1 MKHLRQAAV
10 MASVLFLGFSIIQG
24 YGQTKKPKIY
34 FSVDMEGIGAIVSKA
49 QTSTTGFEYASGR
62 KLMTDEVNAVIE
74 GCLEAGAGE
83 IVVADSHGNT
93 QNIIPDEINEAALLI
108 RSFPRALLQ
117 MEGIDNT
124 FDGAIFIGYHPMEGT
139 PKANLSHTIT
149 GSFEELKINGMP
161 VSEAIFNAAVAGH
174 FNVPLIMIAG
184 DQNVVKEATQTF
196 GPVETVQTKES
207 LGWLSAKARNPK
219 IICRE
224 LKEKSRKAVL
234 RIKEFKPYI
243 INPPIRMELSFKDIA
258 DAEATSYLP
267 WVKRTAG
274 KTIAFETQ
282 NILDVCHFL
291 TALLSINDH

>member
-1 MKHLRQAAV
+1 MKHVRQAAV
-10 MASVLFLGFSIIQG
+10 MASVLFLGFTFIQG
-24 YGQTKKPKIY
+24 YGQTKKPKLY
-34 FSVDMEGIGAIVSKA
+34 FSVDMEGVGGIVSRA
-49 QTSTTGFEYASGR
+49 QISETQFEYAKGR
-62 KLMTDEVNAVIE
+62 KLVTDEVNAAIE

-93 QNIIPDEINEAALLI
+93 QNIIPDELNESALLI

-124 FDGAIFIGYHPMEGT
+124 FDGAIFLGYHPMEGT
-139 PKANLSHTIT
+139 PNANLSHTIT
-149 GSFEELKINGMP
+149 GSIEELKLNGMP
-161 VSEAIFNAAVAGH
+161 VSEAIFNAAVAGR

-184 DQNVVKEATQTF
+184 DQNVVKEAVQTF
-196 GPVETVQTKES
+196 GSLETVQTKES

-219 IICRE
+219 MICRE

-243 INPPIRMELSFKDIA
+243 IHPPIRVELSFKNII
-258 DAEATSYLP
+258 DAEAISYLP

-274 KTIAFETQ
+274 KTIAFETPD
-282 NILDVCHFL
+282 ILDVAHFL
-291 TALLSINDH
+291 TALLSINDR